1 MVRPGGCSRWAR
13 YAGWPRRPIRLLT
26 DEPARR
32 AMGEAGRARAITHFA
47 REVVLPRY
55 EDLYRR
61 VAAGS
66 LPVTVD

>member
-1 MVRPGGCSRWAR
+1 VRGMA
-13 YAGWPRRPIRLLT
+13 AEAVRLLT

-32 AMGEAGRARAITHFA
+32 AMGDAGRTRAITHFA

-61 VAAGS
+61 VMAGV
-66 LPVTVD
+66 PTGC

>member
-1 MVRPGGCSRWAR
+1 MAAEAV
-13 YAGWPRRPIRLLT
+13 RLLT

-32 AMGEAGRARAITHFA
+32 TMGQAGRERAIRLFA

-61 VAAGS
+61 VAAETR
-66 LPVTVD
+66 PVRAP